1 MVARK
6 EKMIFAKSWPKY
18 KDMMMFPYDLL
29 AAKNP
34 MDLIC
39 EAMQSDAKIRDWK
52 KRMIGDEFRGEIVVE
67 TVKRYLGL
75 Y

>member
-1 MVARK
+1 
-6 EKMIFAKSWPKY
+6 
-18 KDMMMFPYDLL
+18 MFPYDLL